1 MNYTVHVT
9 EFASRDLDDAFD
21 YIDLIL
27 KNPAAADRLV
37 DLFYEKASSLGTFP
51 EKFPF
56 VRDSFLAAL
65 EIRFLPVDHY
75 MAFYKIDTASHTVSI
90 LRFLYGKSNWSATLK
105 NDLLRS

>member
-56 VRDSFLAAL
+56 VRDSLLSAL
-65 EIRFLPVDHY
+65 GIRFLPVEHY
-75 MAFYKIDTASHTVSI
+75 LAFYQIDKTTQTVHI
-90 LRFLYGKSNWSATLK
+90 LRFLYGKSNWSAALK